1 MNYFDKV
8 LKKEATWTLDI
19 LQTLLNIK
27 IFTTLEGSEFRRNRR
42 DGIEKMKIKQQSVLD
57 KITID
62 EWSCLAVVDILCLQ
76 KIINMI
82 LV

>member
-62 EWSCLAVVDILCLQ
+62 EWSCLAVVDILWLQ